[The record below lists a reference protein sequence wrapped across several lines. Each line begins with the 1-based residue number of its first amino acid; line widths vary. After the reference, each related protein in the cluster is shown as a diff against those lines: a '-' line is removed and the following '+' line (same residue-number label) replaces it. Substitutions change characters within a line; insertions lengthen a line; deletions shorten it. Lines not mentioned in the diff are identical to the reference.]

1 MKLLKFYA
9 PWCGQCKLLES
20 ILEELLPRY
29 PKMEVENINTDLGE
43 NVELVEKYNVDF
55 LPVIVGL
62 NDEGNILF
70 QIDGVRTKDYIEE
83 EIDKHYVI

>member
-9 PWCGQCKLLES
+9 PWCGQCKLMES
-20 ILEELLPRY
+20 IMEEVLEDY
-29 PKMEVENINTDLGE
+29 PDMEVENINTDLGE

-62 NDEGNILF
+62 DKEGKTLF
-70 QIDGVRTKDYIEE
+70 QIDGVRTKEYIQDELKKYS
-83 EIDKHYVI
+83 D

>member
-9 PWCGQCKLLES
+9 PWCGQCKLMES
-20 ILEELLPRY
+20 IMDEVLEDY
-29 PKMEVENINTDLGE
+29 PNMEVENINTDLGE

-62 NDEGNILF
+62 DKEGKTLF
-70 QIDGVRTKDYIEE
+70 QIDGVRTKEYIQDELS
-83 EIDKHYVI
+83 KYSN